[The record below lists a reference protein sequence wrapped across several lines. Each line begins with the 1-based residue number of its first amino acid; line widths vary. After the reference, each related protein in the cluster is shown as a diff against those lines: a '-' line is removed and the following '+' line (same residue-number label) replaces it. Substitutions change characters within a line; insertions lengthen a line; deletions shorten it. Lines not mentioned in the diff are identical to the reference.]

1 MASEHYLLL
10 CHEERLGQDNLSH
23 LIELMRSQAFID
35 RIEHLP
41 GYEPDSPGTITT
53 FEQLLAGTG

>member
-1 MASEHYLLL
+1 
-10 CHEERLGQDNLSH
+10 
-23 LIELMRSQAFID
+23 MRSQAFID